1 MNSAA
6 FKEAVTH
13 HAVAE
18 QKKDHCQQEYKQ
30 KVSSTER
37 GRFVSFRVRR
47 IQWTSHR
54 LNPNHLEQL

>member
-1 MNSAA
+1 
-6 FKEAVTH
+6 
-13 HAVAE
+13 
-18 QKKDHCQQEYKQ
+18 
-30 KVSSTER
+30 VSSTER